1 MLTEIFIIRR
11 SVTSVSFSV
20 HVEFEIVG
28 LVTRLHLQINSKR
41 CIKAQQETNCYN
53 LLCAT
58 CLSSLSLLQLQDF
71 LIMFIHHLAT
81 IGLISFSYV
90 NNMVRVGS
98 LVMCVHDA
106 SDFLL
111 EVS

>member
-1 MLTEIFIIRR
+1 M
-11 SVTSVSFSV
+11 SF
-20 HVEFEIVG
+20 EPP
-28 LVTRLHLQINSKR
+28 TRP
-41 CIKAQQETNCYN
+41 CM
-53 LLCAT
+53 
-58 CLSSLSLLQLQDF
+58 SSPPLSLLFSQDF

-81 IGLISFSYV
+81 ISLISFSYV

-111 EVS
+111 EVSGTTVIKRYVILLQSLLMFPPLEHLTL

>member
-1 MLTEIFIIRR
+1 MAHAYATMLTIP
-11 SVTSVSFSV
+11 VPFS
-20 HVEFEIVG
+20 
-28 LVTRLHLQINSKR
+28 
-41 CIKAQQETNCYN
+41 
-53 LLCAT
+53 
-58 CLSSLSLLQLQDF
+58 LQDF

-81 IGLISFSYV
+81 VSLISFSYV

-111 EVS
+111 EVSCIITLITPAFKLYAYFHTTECIKQSNTPHFSLFLAISEL

>member
-1 MLTEIFIIRR
+1 MLTTP
-11 SVTSVSFSV
+11 V
-20 HVEFEIVG
+20 
-28 LVTRLHLQINSKR
+28 
-41 CIKAQQETNCYN
+41 
-53 LLCAT
+53 LL
-58 CLSSLSLLQLQDF
+58 LFQDF

-81 IGLISFSYV
+81 VGLISFSFV

-111 EVS
+111 EVCRMMTVNTRCMKVSILLHL

>member
-1 MLTEIFIIRR
+1 MLIYANHP
-11 SVTSVSFSV
+11 V
-20 HVEFEIVG
+20 
-28 LVTRLHLQINSKR
+28 
-41 CIKAQQETNCYN
+41 
-53 LLCAT
+53 LL
-58 CLSSLSLLQLQDF
+58 LFQDF

-81 IGLISFSYV
+81 VGLISFSYV

-111 EVS
+111 EVCRTVHTRYIKVSFLLHL

>member
-1 MLTEIFIIRR
+1 MLTIP
-11 SVTSVSFSV
+11 VP
-20 HVEFEIVG
+20 
-28 LVTRLHLQINSKR
+28 L
-41 CIKAQQETNCYN
+41 Y
-53 LLCAT
+53 
-58 CLSSLSLLQLQDF
+58 LQDF
-71 LIMFIHHLAT
+71 LVMFIHHLAT

-111 EVS
+111 EVSWMVTAMAHGPIPL